1 MVPPIHPS
9 STLVNVAEHAELRL
23 VRLLSGGA
31 APSFESTCEACI
43 ANADAPGLIRSILS
57 DSGAMDALFALD
69 PVEEAVSAF
78 SLLAALLDRVG
89 SDRPDEEAGLAKELA
104 DTVGNNESYDVTK
117 RIAMLCAL
125 YNLRSDGAEK
135 TLLLARIVQLSASS
149 DPKSLCPG
157 QPLGDLLEADN
168 IMSMMASWAVP
179 KKEQRFLFRKV
190 VDGVGAGGEK
200 SLLLKRQRYLLLL
213 VESYTDESEIDEEAL
228 TAAKDASVGAIQDP
242 VALFTEQRGMLVMP
256 AIVGLGNNPATK
268 QLHALLQI
276 FQEGKL
282 QDYDAFVT
290 NNSPTLTEYGLS
302 NDDCVRYMRL
312 LSLCSLAAEHEEI
325 PYGAIASTLHVKDE
339 EVESWVIA
347 AVSSGL
353 LSAKMDQLQQVVMVE
368 RCAVRKFGMEQWK
381 MLQTRLNDW
390 KRNVKGVL
398 DGLKQ
403 SQQAGVMQ

>member
-1 MVPPIHPS
+1 
-9 STLVNVAEHAELRL
+9 
-23 VRLLSGGA
+23 
-31 APSFESTCEACI
+31 
-43 ANADAPGLIRSILS
+43 
-57 DSGAMDALFALD
+57 MDALFALD

-213 VESYTDESEIDEEAL
+213 VESYTDE
-228 TAAKDASVGAIQDP
+228 
-242 VALFTEQRGMLVMP
+242 
-256 AIVGLGNNPATK
+256 
-268 QLHALLQI
+268 
-276 FQEGKL
+276 
-282 QDYDAFVT
+282 
-290 NNSPTLTEYGLS
+290 
-302 NDDCVRYMRL
+302 VRIL
-312 LSLCSLAAEHEEI
+312 
-325 PYGAIASTLHVKDE
+325 PG
-339 EVESWVIA
+339 
-347 AVSSGL
+347 
-353 LSAKMDQLQQVVMVE
+353 
-368 RCAVRKFGMEQWK
+368 
-381 MLQTRLNDW
+381 
-390 KRNVKGVL
+390 GVP
-398 DGLKQ
+398 
-403 SQQAGVMQ
+403 

>member
-1 MVPPIHPS
+1 
-9 STLVNVAEHAELRL
+9 
-23 VRLLSGGA
+23 
-31 APSFESTCEACI
+31 
-43 ANADAPGLIRSILS
+43 
-57 DSGAMDALFALD
+57 MDALFALD